1 MKVLKCFFLA
11 LCLGLL
17 RPSYAFADVT
27 YTSEQHK
34 ELQEIVYRLGLLNKE
49 DQKEIQDLKT
59 TMKRQQILYK
69 KQKIY
74 WITASV
80 LAIVS
85 AGLMGYEVG
94 KYNAR

>member
-1 MKVLKCFFLA
+1 MKVLKCFFLV

-17 RPSYAFADVT
+17 LPSYVFADVT

-34 ELQEIVYRLGLLNKE
+34 ELQEIVYRLGLLNEE

-59 TMKRQQILYK
+59 TMKRQQTLYK

-74 WITASV
+74 WITAGV

-85 AGLMGYEVG
+85 AGLIGYEAG
-94 KYNAR
+94 RYDAR

>member
-1 MKVLKCFFLA
+1 MKVLRCFFLA

-59 TMKRQQILYK
+59 TMKRQQTLYK

-74 WITASV
+74 WTVVSV

-85 AGLMGYEVG
+85 VGMIGYEVG

>member
-1 MKVLKCFFLA
+1 MKVLKCFFLV

-34 ELQEIVYRLGLLNKE
+34 ELQEIVYRLELLNKE
-49 DQKEIQDLKT
+49 DQEEIQDLKT
-59 TMKRQQILYK
+59 TMKRQQTLYK

-74 WITASV
+74 WTMVSV
-80 LAIVS
+80 LAIIS
-85 AGLMGYEVG
+85 AGLIGYEAG
-94 KYNAR
+94 RYNAR

>member
-1 MKVLKCFFLA
+1 MKVLKCFFLV

-34 ELQEIVYRLGLLNKE
+34 ELQEIVYRLGLLNEE

-59 TMKRQQILYK
+59 TMKRQQTLYK

-94 KYNAR
+94 KYSAR

>member
-1 MKVLKCFFLA
+1 MKVLKCFFLV

-34 ELQEIVYRLGLLNKE
+34 ELQEIVYRLGLLNEE

-59 TMKRQQILYK
+59 TIKKQQTLYK

-74 WITASV
+74 WTMVSV
-80 LAIVS
+80 LAIIS
-85 AGLMGYEVG
+85 AGLIGYEAG
-94 KYNAR
+94 RYNAR

>member
-1 MKVLKCFFLA
+1 MKVLKCFFLV

-59 TMKRQQILYK
+59 TIKRQQTLYK

-74 WITASV
+74 WITVGV

-94 KYNAR
+94 KYSAR

>member
-1 MKVLKCFFLA
+1 MKVLKCFFLV

-34 ELQEIVYRLGLLNKE
+34 ELQEIVYRLGLLNEE

-59 TMKRQQILYK
+59 TMKKQQTLYK

-74 WITASV
+74 WTVVSV

-85 AGLMGYEVG
+85 VGMIGYEVG
-94 KYNAR
+94 RYDAR

>member
-1 MKVLKCFFLA
+1 MKVLKCFFLV

-49 DQKEIQDLKT
+49 DQEEIQDLKT
-59 TMKRQQILYK
+59 TMKRQQTLYK

-74 WITASV
+74 WTMVSV
-80 LAIVS
+80 LAIIS
-85 AGLMGYEVG
+85 AGLIGYEAG
-94 KYNAR
+94 RYNAR

>member
-1 MKVLKCFFLA
+1 MKVLKCFFLV

-27 YTSEQHK
+27 YTSGQHK
-34 ELQEIVYRLGLLNKE
+34 ELQEIVYRLGLLNEE

-59 TMKRQQILYK
+59 TIKKQQTLYK

-74 WITASV
+74 WTMASV
-80 LAIVS
+80 LAIIS
-85 AGLMGYEVG
+85 AGLIGYEAG
-94 KYNAR
+94 RYNAR

>member
-1 MKVLKCFFLA
+1 MKVLKCFFLV

-34 ELQEIVYRLGLLNKE
+34 ELQEIVYRLELLNKE
-49 DQKEIQDLKT
+49 DQEEIQDLKT
-59 TMKRQQILYK
+59 TIKKQQTLYK

-74 WITASV
+74 WTMASV
-80 LAIVS
+80 LAIIS
-85 AGLMGYEVG
+85 AGLIGYEAG
-94 KYNAR
+94 RYNAR

>member
-1 MKVLKCFFLA
+1 MKVLKCFFLV

-49 DQKEIQDLKT
+49 DQEEIQDLKT
-59 TMKRQQILYK
+59 TIKKQQTLYK

-74 WITASV
+74 WAMASV
-80 LAIVS
+80 LAIIS
-85 AGLMGYEVG
+85 AGLIGYEAG
-94 KYNAR
+94 RYNAR